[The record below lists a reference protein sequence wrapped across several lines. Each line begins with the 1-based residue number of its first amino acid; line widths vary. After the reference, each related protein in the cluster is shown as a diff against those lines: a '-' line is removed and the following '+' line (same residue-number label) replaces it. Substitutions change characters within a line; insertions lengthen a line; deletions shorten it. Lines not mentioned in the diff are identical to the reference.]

1 MQEAAAKPSAAAQGA
16 LATYKDLCALAVA
29 LERPRLLYA
38 LIDVAAEATPH
49 AARRGSLLGVRSSSV
64 QASRALL
71 EGHAAALL
79 PKLYRGSCA
88 PNPRQ
93 WPSARYPDRS
103 IREFFGLFAGMGATV
118 SSFTCILLRLQ
129 AGGSECYATQGI
141 FCFFAK
147 VQYVRH
153 VVVLGRCVRACMC
166 KIWSSGAKGVGMH
179 ADTTPTRA
187 WQRP

>member
-1 MQEAAAKPSAAAQGA
+1 MQEAAVKPSVTAQGA

-29 LERPRLLYA
+29 LERPQLLYA

-88 PNPRQ
+88 PP
-93 WPSARYPDRS
+93 
-103 IREFFGLFAGMGATV
+103 GALQRGALTNTLYSV
-118 SSFTCILLRLQ
+118 SYTHLTL
-129 AGGSECYATQGI
+129 
-141 FCFFAK
+141 
-147 VQYVRH
+147 
-153 VVVLGRCVRACMC
+153 
-166 KIWSSGAKGVGMH
+166 
-179 ADTTPTRA
+179 PTKA
-187 WQRP
+187 